1 MNSMTLDAS
10 YSTQESDRFWLAI
23 VISLLLHAGL
33 YYGLPYWRNETP
45 PPLERIE
52 ITLNTAMQPPAAPM
66 APTPPPASEPV
77 PELPP
82 PKPVIKPEPQ
92 PTKKEKPVEKPPVL
106 ATEAP
111 EAPDDYV
118 VPAVPEPEVTAPEV
132 TEPDVAAPEAPAPA
146 PEPTPPVSAAPSPAT
161 TAPSAPSTPAV
172 TSTQPAEATAAE
184 AWNGYGQLLYN
195 LVGRNKNYPQIAVR
209 RNWEGEVKIYARFML
224 GKLVEASIV
233 TSSGHE
239 VLDKEALDMV
249 RKAANQLPVGGEL
262 ARKSFTVTIPVAFK
276 LFS

>member
-1 MNSMTLDAS
+1 MALNTIDSWYDT
-10 YSTQESDRFWLAI
+10 DRLWLAL
-23 VISLLLHAGL
+23 VISLLLHGGL
-33 YYGLPYWRNETP
+33 YYGLPYFRSEPTP
-45 PPLERIE
+45 PSERIE
-52 ITLNTAMQPPAAPM
+52 VTLDTLMQPQATPA
-66 APTPPPASEPV
+66 APTPPVVEPI
-77 PELPP
+77 PEPPP
-82 PKPVIKPEPQ
+82 PKSMAKPEPK
-92 PTKKEKPVEKPPVL
+92 PKKEKPVEKPPVL

-118 VPAVPEPEVTAPEV
+118 VPAAPEPEVEPQATEPEV
-132 TEPDVAAPEAPAPA
+132 AVSEEPAPVS
-146 PEPTPPVSAAPSPAT
+146 EPTPPVSAASTPAAT
-161 TAPSAPSTPAV
+161 TPSAPSTPAV
-172 TSTQPAEATAAE
+172 SSTQPAEATAAE

-224 GKLVEASIV
+224 GKLVEASIM

-249 RKAANQLPVGGEL
+249 RKAANQLPVGGDL